1 MRREDFFL
9 RWKGEK
15 RKQNKKKSK
24 TKKRERGKIFSCFF
38 PEAELFITL
47 SLLDRSEFH
56 NKIFPNRA
64 LSVRFLIVG
73 RKMTPILSKNR
84 DDVTVSPI
92 TATQLPYLPSPQTPS
107 TAFS

>member
-1 MRREDFFL
+1 MEGAGGGG
-9 RWKGEK
+9 KE
-15 RKQNKKKSK
+15 NKKGRE
-24 TKKRERGKIFSCFF
+24 RERGKIFSCFF
-38 PEAELFITL
+38 PEAELFITP
-47 SLLDRSEFH
+47 SLFDRSEFY

-64 LSVRFLIVG
+64 LSVRCLIVG